1 MNGSKLILGAILIIV
16 IAVPAVR
23 DSASSLLQSAVMH
36 SGVVDASSATDSKTE
51 QFDFDFQLRD
61 LKGNAVDF
69 KTFKGKVVFLNLWA
83 TWCGPCRSE
92 MPSIQ
97 KLYNESDQS
106 KIAFVILS
114 LDENRLEGRVKK
126 YIEEKQFSFPVY
138 LPAGRLTSQLSVDVI
153 PTTFVIDKT
162 GAIAVKEVGMKNY
175 NTAKFKKFVEELTKK

>member
-1 MNGSKLILGAILIIV
+1 MNGSKLIWGAVLIIV

-23 DSASSLLQSAVMH
+23 DFTSSLVQSAVIR
-36 SGVVDASSATDSKTE
+36 SGVVDASSAADEKTE

-61 LKGNAVDF
+61 LKGNPVDF

-97 KLYNESDQS
+97 KLYDQTD
-106 KIAFVILS
+106 KNKVAFVMLS
-114 LDENRLEGRVKK
+114 IDESRLEGKVKK
-126 YIEEKQFSFPVY
+126 FIEDKQFSFPVY
-138 LPAGRLTSQLSVDVI
+138 MQSGRLTSQLSVDVI
-153 PTTFVIDKT
+153 PTTFVVDKN

-175 NTAKFKKFVEELTKK
+175 NTAKFKKFIEKLIEQ